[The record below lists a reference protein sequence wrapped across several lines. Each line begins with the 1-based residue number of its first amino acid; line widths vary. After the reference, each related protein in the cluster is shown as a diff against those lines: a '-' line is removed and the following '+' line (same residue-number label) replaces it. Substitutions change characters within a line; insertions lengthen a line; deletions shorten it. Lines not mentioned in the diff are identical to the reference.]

1 CGGRAALNQHLFR
14 VTSDRYPKWF
24 YLHSLLSHL
33 PAFRQIAQDKA
44 TTMGHIR
51 RHHLTEALCVSPPDG
66 VIAELSDTFLCLLDR
81 QLATE
86 LSSRTLATL
95 RDTLLPKL
103 ISGEI
108 RLDCSTDWAVTVG

>member
-1 CGGRAALNQHLFR
+1 MMWCGGQAALNQHLFR

-51 RHHLTEALCVSPPDG
+51 RHHLTELSASAL
-66 VIAELSDTFLCLLDR
+66 
-81 QLATE
+81 Q
-86 LSSRTLATL
+86 
-95 RDTLLPKL
+95 
-103 ISGEI
+103 
-108 RLDCSTDWAVTVG
+108 TV